1 MFEPADEIDAYDRQQ
16 ADLEHD
22 DRSFIWVF
30 GDLDDPQTDAD
41 QPA

>member
-1 MFEPADEIDAYDRQQ
+1 MPEIPT
-16 ADLEHD
+16 EHPERDD

-30 GDLDDPQTDAD
+30 GDLDDPQTATD